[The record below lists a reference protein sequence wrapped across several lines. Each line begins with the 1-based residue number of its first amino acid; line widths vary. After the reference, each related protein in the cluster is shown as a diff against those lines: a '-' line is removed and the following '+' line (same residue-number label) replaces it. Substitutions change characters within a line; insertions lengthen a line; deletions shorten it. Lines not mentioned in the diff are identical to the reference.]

1 MKKLLFTL
9 LGSGF
14 LCAEPQNN
22 LYENNF
28 IVDPYLSPYVG
39 ADDLLIAHKL
49 MQHSSLQRLTDLYQ
63 TNPATWAKYSRAA
76 ELILFWEPFNYM
88 SMVVQHEVFG
98 HGYRV
103 RSIPGTAINKY
114 TFNVPPPYG
123 PGGAA
128 TQFYQSL
135 EHTTAFERLAIDTGG
150 VEATAIYA
158 NRLRMQWLKKG
169 QINPRQSSLYYF
181 AQHDLT
187 RYAIFSTGSPGD
199 DMNNYRKLLNH
210 TYAGSKLTRESL
222 LKQSLINL
230 LDPFTYY
237 SAYSAWNFIGNGTNG
252 PIPMIPIGSYRYL
265 PGARLGLT
273 PFGPEYYLENFLVKD
288 NKPIYFYLRGGKHVG
303 MNYMGLGIENP
314 HQWDLGSFQIGY
326 RADLWHQPD
335 IDMQDRRF
343 ALSHFEQ
350 MGNLNANTAESRFG
364 ASVSLIAQKKLWETG
379 MLFVQCGGKTQGY
392 VPGESL
398 NSSLILRVGITL
410 W

>member
-1 MKKLLFTL
+1 MKKLLFAL
-9 LGSGF
+9 IGSGI
-14 LCAEPQNN
+14 LCAEPQNP

-49 MQHSSLQRLTDLYQ
+49 VQYSSIQQLTNLYQ
-63 TNPATWAKYSRAA
+63 TNPALWAKISRGA
-76 ELILFWEPFNYM
+76 ELVLFWEPVNYM
-88 SMVVQHEVFG
+88 STVVQHEVFG

-103 RSIPGTAINKY
+103 RSSPYAMVDFY
-114 TFNVPPPYG
+114 TFNVPPPFG

-128 TQFYQSL
+128 TGFSFDLDQL
-135 EHTTAFERLAIDTGG
+135 TAFDMNSINTGG
-150 VEATAIYA
+150 VEATSIFA

-169 QINPRQSSLYYF
+169 TINPRQSSLYNF
-181 AQHDLT
+181 AQHDFL
-187 RYAIFSTGSPGD
+187 RYALNFNDSPGH
-199 DMNNYRKLLNH
+199 DMFSYRRMLNQ
-210 TYAGSKLTRESL
+210 TFKGSHLTKEELAR
-222 LKQSLINL
+222 QSLINI

-237 SAYSAWNFIGNGTNG
+237 AIYSAWNYIIKGTEG

-288 NKPIYFYLRGGKHVG
+288 NKPIYFYLRNGNHVG

-326 RADLWHQPD
+326 RADIWHQPD
-335 IDMQDRRF
+335 IDMLSDHY
-343 ALSHFEQ
+343 ALSQFEHVR
-350 MGNLNANTAESRFG
+350 NLDANTLDSRFG
-364 ASVSLIAQKKLWETG
+364 ASASLIAQKKLWDRG
-379 MLFVQCGGKTQGY
+379 MLFVQCGAKSRGY
-392 VPGESL
+392 LPGESL
-398 NSSLILRVGITL
+398 ESSMIFRVGITL